1 MNLLDKTPNQL
12 PKFRTKNSVETN
24 DQSRGVYSNNEGI
37 RFKIT
42 MVKSGL
48 RDYSDAYILVKGRIR
63 ITGAGAD
70 AAARQ
75 ADGKNKGKI
84 FKNCAPFI
92 NCKREINNTNIDN
105 AKDIDKVMPIYNLIK
120 YSDNYS

>member
-70 AAARQ
+70 AAVRQGDAR
-75 ADGKNKGKI
+75 DNGVI
-84 FKNCAPFI
+84 FINCAPFI
-92 NCKREINNTNIDN
+92 NCKADINRNR
-105 AKDIDKVMPIYNLIK
+105 
-120 YSDNYS
+120 